1 MKNVRIFALMIIFCA
16 VAILTFTVGLGKL
29 QKNKKTTN
37 ASNIEQNACSGP
49 DFNDLKTQ
57 DLKEREKSFE
67 AIRNQQRNLIKELI
81 LLAEEKVA
89 PLPSSDPRFVKYP
102 WHDSKHLSILLLG
115 DLRAVE
121 SVPVLLEN
129 LEYRNPRTKVRFEP
143 LDPGGLYPVA
153 EALSKIGMPAVG
165 PVIDKL
171 GRYGEQEEGH
181 NTCCWIIREILGP
194 RLGKVR
200 LEMAIEET
208 KDDTIKKNLT
218 AALPYFKTQQEKNA
232 EERARREKACKQG
245 PLLKTEK

>member
-1 MKNVRIFALMIIFCA
+1 MKNVRIFVLMIIFCA
-16 VAILTFTVGLGKL
+16 VAVLAFTFGLRTPGKDP
-29 QKNKKTTN
+29 KVTKV
-37 ASNIEQNACSGP
+37 SNTARNTYNEP
-49 DFNDLKTQ
+49 DPNDLRSQ

-67 AIRNQQRNLIKELI
+67 AIRNQQRNLINELI
-81 LLAEEKVA
+81 RLAQEKVS

-129 LEYRNPRTKVRFEP
+129 LEYKNPRTKVRFEP
-143 LDPGGLYPVA
+143 LDPGGLYPSA
-153 EALSKIGMPAVG
+153 EVLSKIGMPAVG

-181 NTCCWIIREILGP
+181 NTCCWIIWKILGP

-218 AALPYFKTQQEKNA
+218 AALPYFKTDKEKA
-232 EERARREKACKQG
+232 DEEHARREKAGKQG